1 MQFTRHTLCGP
12 SSLERRALCPGS
24 LAQESWLDRGD
35 EKDADADRGT
45 ACHAAMEAFVLGL
58 PEPELTDDEAR
69 DVAEAKKALEMLL
82 MGDEILRDTVILPN
96 GEIANRVRR
105 TRGGATVYV
114 ELELLDLP
122 YSSESTEIGTMDL
135 VFIYED
141 HILLIDWKFG
151 GSFVPAPKWNL
162 QLKGYALGLWK
173 DFPTLPIHVAI
184 VQPQVMV
191 EYQVVP
197 WVYEPEERDQFFSE
211 LSGIVARCH
220 REPDFMVVGKACQFC
235 QAARHVTCP
244 AIQKT
249 LGAFASI
256 NGAGTQCLEEMTSME
271 LGRVMAAAKA
281 AEKAA
286 IAIVGQ
292 ARKLAM
298 AGKTIDGWSCNQ
310 DSSGS
315 YRLARKAMSPGWPK
329 DAIEHDHSDK
339 LRELLFA
346 E

>member
-35 EKDADADRGT
+35 EKDEDADRGT
-45 ACHAAMEAFVLGL
+45 TCHAAMEAFVLGR

-69 DVAEAKKALEMLL
+69 DVKKAKEALEMLL
-82 MGDEILRDTVILPN
+82 MGDVILQEEVAPK
-96 GEIANRVRR
+96 VRK
-105 TRGGATVYV
+105 TRGGANVYV

-122 YSSESTEIGTMDL
+122 YSMESNEIGTMDL

-162 QLKGYALGLWK
+162 QLKGYALGLWN
-173 DFPTLPIHVAI
+173 DFPTLPIHVVI

-191 EYQVVP
+191 DYQVVP
-197 WVYEPEERDQFFSE
+197 WVYEPEERDEFFSE
-211 LSGIVARCH
+211 LSGIVSRCH
-220 REPDFMVVGKACQFC
+220 REPDMLVVGKACQFC
-235 QAARHVTCP
+235 KAARHVTCP
-244 AIQKT
+244 AIQRS

-256 NGAGTQCLEEMTSME
+256 NAAGTQCLEEMTSME

-286 IAIVGQ
+286 TAVVAQ

-298 AGKTIDGWSCNQ
+298 GGKAIDGWSCNQ
-310 DSSGS
+310 DSSGA
-315 YRLARKAMSPGWPK
+315 YRLARKAASPGWPK
-329 DAIEHDHSDK
+329 DAISHDYSDN
-339 LRELLFA
+339 LRELLFKD
-346 E
+346 